1 MPPLRIRLLIPL
13 LVLMVGA
20 VAMTACDLLGG
31 EPDLPDTTAA
41 SVLAYLDEVDYQES
55 WELWPGLGEK
65 YEGGDPHGMLLTTY
79 LNPAAF
85 DALDGKEGVMPD
97 GAIII
102 KENYTPEGK
111 LAASTIMYKKSGYN
125 PAHNDWFWVKSLA
138 DGTVEKE
145 GMVEGCQ
152 NCHGD
157 VKENDYVWTGPLQ

>member
-1 MPPLRIRLLIPL
+1 MPPLRIGLLIPL
-13 LVLMVGA
+13 LVLISGA
-20 VAMTACDLLGG
+20 FAMAACDFFG
-31 EPDLPDTTAA
+31 EPELPDTTAA

-79 LNPAAF
+79 LNPAAY

-111 LAASTIMYKKSGYN
+111 LAASTVMYKKSGYN
-125 PAHNDWFWVKSLA
+125 PEHNDWFWVKALA